1 MLKLLI
7 KHQLCEYA
15 IDTVFDRLIF
25 NFASRKMKFDD
36 IQFGTTPRYEDGS
49 PRITIIHDG
58 VTYVTHFTIDLF
70 NDLALVHGKLDAQ
83 KLFREALAY
92 EFHRFTGMMV
102 AM

>member
-25 NFASRKMKFDD
+25 NFASRKMKYDD
-36 IQFGTTPRYEDGS
+36 IQFGTTPGYEDGS
-49 PRITIIHDG
+49 PRITIIHNG
-58 VTYVTHFTIDLF
+58 VTYVTYFTRELF
-70 NDLALVHGKLDAQ
+70 NDIALVHGKLDAQ
-83 KLFREALAY
+83 KMLREALAY

-102 AM
+102 VM